1 MSDYNLSDLQSW
13 NERIEALV
21 AASGLDCYE
30 QQFEIVS
37 YEDMLCY
44 EAYIGMPS
52 HYPHWSF
59 GKSYERQRT
68 FYQYNL
74 SGLPYELVINSN
86 PCLAYLMRD
95 NTLLLQIL
103 TIAHVY
109 GHNDFFKNN
118 RLFRNETRAELTV
131 ETFKA
136 HADRVRAYVQ
146 DPSIGPEKVERI
158 LDAAHGLKLHI
169 RRRGAPKL
177 PDRKLESEERQQP
190 VPERLAEDLLGFLA
204 EKGNLLDWERDLVE
218 IVRAEA
224 YYFLPQ
230 IETKIMNEGWA
241 SYWHY
246 TFLNRLGLPQQL
258 HLEFLQRHN
267 LVVRPF
273 DGKINPYFVGYKM
286 FDYLIREHG
295 LEKALAIRSEER
307 DESFLRRYL
316 NRELCEAMHLFAYES
331 NGMGLVVSD
340 VSDEAGWKSVRDL
353 LASSVGMAGIPVIRV
368 SAVENGCLQLQ
379 HEFDGRELELTYAA
393 ETLKYV
399 ATLWGRPVNL
409 QTTIAGQEKRLSSEK
424 QEERNVATEDIP
436 TSFTF

>member
-1 MSDYNLSDLQSW
+1 MTDYSLRDLEDW
-13 NERIEALV
+13 NRRIEALV
-21 AASGLDCYE
+21 GASGLNCYE
-30 QQFEIVS
+30 QHFELIS

-95 NTLLLQIL
+95 NSLLLQIL

-118 RLFRNETRAELTV
+118 RLFRAETRADLTV

-158 LDAAHGLKLHI
+158 LDAAHALKLHI
-169 RRRGAPKL
+169 RRRGCPKP
-177 PDRKLESEERQQP
+177 PDRSGAIDERRQA
-190 VPERLAEDLLGFLA
+190 VPERLTEDLLGFLG
-204 EKGNLLDWERDLVE
+204 EKGRLEDWERDLVE

-246 TFLNRLGLPQQL
+246 TFLRQLELPQRL

-273 DGKINPYFVGYKM
+273 DGKINPYFVGFKM
-286 FDYLIREHG
+286 FDHLLREYG
-295 LEKALAIRSEER
+295 LERALAIRAEDR

-316 NRELCEAMHLFAYES
+316 TRELCAEMHLFAYES
-331 NGMGLVVSD
+331 RGQAVVVSD
-340 VSDEAGWKSVRDL
+340 VSDEEGWKAVRDI
-353 LASSVGMAGIPVIRV
+353 LANSVGMSGIPTITV
-368 SAVENGCLQLQ
+368 SGIDGGVLQLL
-379 HEFDGRELELTYAA
+379 HAFDGRELELQYAA
-393 ETLKYV
+393 QTLQYV
-399 ATLWGRPVNL
+399 STLWGGPVTL
-409 QTTIAGQEKRLSSEK
+409 QTIIAGQEKTLRAPP
-424 QEERNVATEDIP
+424 EEITRATADTP
-436 TSFTF
+436 TTFSF